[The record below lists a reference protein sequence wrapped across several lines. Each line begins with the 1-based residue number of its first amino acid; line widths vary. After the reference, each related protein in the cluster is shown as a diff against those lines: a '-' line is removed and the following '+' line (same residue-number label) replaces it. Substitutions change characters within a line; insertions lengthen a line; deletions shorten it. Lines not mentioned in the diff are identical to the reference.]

1 MNKQISLLKLLFSIF
16 ILLTVYLVLNLTYLK
31 NNKFS
36 TYIKSNFPKI
46 DKTIFV
52 VPSNLNLE
60 KQYKSLLYTSKQ
72 GISYFDTKITSTQFL
87 NFSEKNFRLIH
98 L

>member
-16 ILLTVYLVLNLTYLK
+16 ILLTVYLVLNLFFLK

-52 VPSNLNLE
+52 VPSNLNR
-60 KQYKSLLYTSKQ
+60 KT
-72 GISYFDTKITSTQFL
+72 I
-87 NFSEKNFRLIH
+87 
-98 L
+98 